1 MKNRLLIYWYW
12 KSIGHTDS
20 VVAVGFNINGQYAA
34 TGGMDGI
41 IKIWD
46 SDTGKLVMNLDGPT
60 EINVNIFYNSNLF
73 I

>member
-1 MKNRLLIYWYW
+1 
-12 KSIGHTDS
+12 
-20 VVAVGFNINGQYAA
+20 
-34 TGGMDGI
+34 MDGI